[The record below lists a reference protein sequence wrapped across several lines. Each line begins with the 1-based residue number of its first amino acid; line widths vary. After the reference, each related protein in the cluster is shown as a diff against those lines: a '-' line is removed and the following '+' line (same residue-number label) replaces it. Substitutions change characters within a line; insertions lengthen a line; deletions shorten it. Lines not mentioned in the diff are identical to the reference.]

1 MTLRCP
7 RDSQELARREAAG
20 RVVFSCFEC
29 SGTWLPGDLVS
40 SLPFSASYPAEL
52 FLKEL
57 KAGRYQRSLSA
68 CPEGCGWLVRSRT
81 SMASVDTCNQCRGVW
96 FSREELAAALS
107 GTASNP
113 TLPEAAKQAGEITVD
128 LSIAGLLATILG

>member
-7 RDSQELARREAAG
+7 RDNQELARREAAG
-20 RVVFSCFEC
+20 RVVFSCPSC
-29 SGTWLPGDLVS
+29 NGAWLPGDLVS

-68 CPEGCGWLVRSRT
+68 CPEGCEWLVRSRT

-107 GTASNP
+107 GTAGNP
-113 TLPEAAKQAGEITVD
+113 KLPEAVKKAGEIAVD
-128 LSIAGLLATILG
+128 LSGLLATILG